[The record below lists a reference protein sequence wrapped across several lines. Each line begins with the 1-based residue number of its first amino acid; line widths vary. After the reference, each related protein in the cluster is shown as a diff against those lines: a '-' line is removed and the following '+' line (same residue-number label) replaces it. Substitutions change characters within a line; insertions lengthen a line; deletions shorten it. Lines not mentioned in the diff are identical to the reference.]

1 MLAMSFSGK
10 TCGNEA
16 QTFGFFS
23 SADGAAENFAMG
35 YAELFSGV
43 KLTVFVAQV
52 HDAPNLEL
60 FHIIRV
66 VIFLEAM
73 YSDLVCEN
81 E

>member
-35 YAELFSGV
+35 YAELFSAV